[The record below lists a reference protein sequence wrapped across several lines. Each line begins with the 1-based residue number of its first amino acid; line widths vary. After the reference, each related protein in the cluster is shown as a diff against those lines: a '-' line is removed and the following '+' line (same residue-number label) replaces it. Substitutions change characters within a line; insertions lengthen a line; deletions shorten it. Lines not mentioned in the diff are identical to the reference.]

1 MTRVSFS
8 DNNVLYIELPTS
20 WEKLSQDE
28 LAGVYLLMSSVET
41 EELPLHVFMFLAHG
55 RVIRTADNGFL
66 CSFTTDSGCE
76 VPVTLKPEQLVTM
89 MNELDFLKSPGDY
102 PVRLEIIQNRK
113 AVNHELH
120 GVKFSDYIALE
131 NYYQGFIVSKD
142 PAILPRIADI
152 LYPGDVFIS
161 LSPTEA
167 LNVINWMIQ
176 IKANFSGSFPNF
188 FRPVSDD
195 SHGEQMSQLE
205 IMNNE
210 IRALT
215 GGDLTKEADILASD
229 CWRALTELDFKAKEA
244 EEFNRRMNKNK

>member
-8 DNNVLYIELPTS
+8 DNNILYIELPTS

-28 LAGVYLLMSSVET
+28 LAGVYLLMSSVEA
-41 EELPLHVFMFLAHG
+41 ELLPCHVFMFLAHG
-55 RVIRTADNGFL
+55 RVIRTVDNGFL
-66 CSFTTDSGCE
+66 CSFTTDNGRE
-76 VPVTLKPEQLVTM
+76 VPITLKPEQLVTM
-89 MNELDFLKSPGDY
+89 MNELDFLKSPGDF

-142 PAILPRIADI
+142 SAILPRIADI
-152 LYPGDVFIS
+152 LYPGDAFSS